1 MLLRGDPPTLL
12 DVQLKVEDMGG
23 PPPPSNRVTCVNIVS
38 VGVGNL
44 INVSIDNVERHLNL
58 IINNYT

>member
-1 MLLRGDPPTLL
+1 
-12 DVQLKVEDMGG
+12 MGG